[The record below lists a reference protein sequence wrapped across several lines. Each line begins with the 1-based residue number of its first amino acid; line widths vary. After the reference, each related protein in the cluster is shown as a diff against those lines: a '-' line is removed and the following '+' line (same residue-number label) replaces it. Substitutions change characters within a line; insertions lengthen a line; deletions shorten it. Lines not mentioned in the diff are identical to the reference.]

1 MIQTTLIPSIR
12 SVSLT
17 AALFLVS
24 SGAGAEHPIAA
35 AQRLQQTAAQLYQD
49 GDYVGFTDRL
59 EQALALN
66 PSSYATRYNLA
77 CGYARTGQADKALE
91 LLEQL
96 VDARVDF
103 VAAIDTLD
111 VDGVARS
118 FTNDATAFYPFSFTP
133 DRLDGRDAIY
143 RAQARGFDLMR
154 AGFPPGEAPTSLGL
168 APSDLEIR
176 MLGPDAAVAT
186 WHSHRPTHSGRRTSV
201 LQRVGE
207 RWLTVSNHAS
217 NVTRAD

>member
-1 MIQTTLIPSIR
+1 M
-12 SVSLT
+12 
-17 AALFLVS
+17 
-24 SGAGAEHPIAA
+24 
-35 AQRLQQTAAQLYQD
+35 
-49 GDYVGFTDRL
+49 
-59 EQALALN
+59 N

-176 MLGPDAAVAT
+176 MLGLMQPSPPGT
-186 WHSHRPTHSGRRTSV
+186 RTGRRTAAGGHPFCSA
-201 LQRVGE
+201 
-207 RWLTVSNHAS
+207 WAS
-217 NVTRAD
+217 AG